1 MGSTAS
7 IAAKRGVRRG
17 PTAGLSVVLTVLAS
31 VTGAQE
37 SGDPDSD
44 SARLDPITVRGEKAE
59 RSLQD
64 TQTSAVVFDRE
75 RIEREVAFD
84 LDDIFLRIP
93 NVNASAFTSSV
104 AIRGISRNGVGNTGT
119 GVTSNI
125 FVDGAPLATFGLSFG
140 LQSLWDVDRVEVL
153 RGPQST
159 VQGRNSLA
167 GAIYI
172 ETADP
177 TYDWESRGRLRFAEL
192 GGRQYSAVLSGPL
205 VDRQLAM
212 RMAVDYQLDDG
223 QVNNAITGEDS
234 DFQDVLTFNGKLLW
248 EPGALPGLRATLIGN
263 YAETDRGDFSLNPP
277 GPFGSPEFEAWRP
290 FRSPD
295 FSPPQDNR
303 TDNYRLIGDLAYD
316 LSDALTLRSITTFE
330 DIERSGVVG
339 SATDPTRFDE
349 TAISLNEV
357 ETVSTELRLN
367 VDTGRFTGLVGLYYF
382 EEDNRN
388 NLNVLTNLQ
397 RQVLFPINPPESIV
411 DARLFTDITT
421 ENFAVFGEG
430 RYDLSERWAVSFGA
444 RFDTEEFET
453 TETDQLSVDPATCLA
468 TIPQPTPDGVVFIDV
483 PCQALLPNSD
493 EPPQSVDFDAF
504 APRGSLIYRFDRDR
518 SISFSVQR
526 GFRAGGSFVIADA
539 ATGEAVVGTF
549 DPEFLVNYELALR
562 SRWFDRRLTVN
573 ANVFFSDWNDQQVSI
588 PGPSGSQF
596 DTRIVNAGE
605 SELYGA
611 ELTLDAFL
619 GSGFSAFAS
628 FGYLHTEFTDFP
640 FGVVN
645 LDGNEF
651 PNAPEFSFSGGF
663 SWESFNGWFI
673 DANVNHTAGQFS
685 TVDNLAINS
694 VGSFTLV
701 NGRAGYRNARFSLYA
716 FANNLLDENFLTR
729 ANFRSVVPG
738 TGEINTL
745 DPGSVNLGRP
755 RVAGVA
761 LEFGF

>member
-1 MGSTAS
+1 MVFVQSE
-7 IAAKRGVRRG
+7 R
-17 PTAGLSVVLTVLAS
+17 TVLRCLIAVLMIALLAHAS
-31 VTGAQE
+31 TTLAQE
-37 SGDPDSD
+37 SGDSVPVPGPVDT
-44 SARLDPITVRGEKAE
+44 ITVKGEKAE

-104 AIRGISRNGVGNTGT
+104 AIRGINRNGVGNTGT

-140 LQSLWDVDRVEVL
+140 LQSLWDVERVEVL

-177 TYDWESRGRLRFAEL
+177 TYAWESRGRVRFAEL

-205 VDRQLAM
+205 IDRQLAV

-223 QVNNAITGEDS
+223 QVNNAVTGEDA
-234 DFQDVLTFNGKLLW
+234 DFQDALTFNGKLLW
-248 EPGALPGLRATLIGN
+248 EPSSIPALRAELIAN
-263 YAETDRGDFSLNPP
+263 YSETDRGDFSLNPP

-295 FSPPQDNR
+295 FGAPQDNQ
-303 TDNYRLIGDLAYD
+303 TDNFRILGDFAYE
-316 LSDALTLRSITTFE
+316 LSDSMTLRSITTWE
-330 DIERSGVVG
+330 EVDRARTLG
-339 SATDPTRFDE
+339 SPQDPAQFDDNG
-349 TAISLNEV
+349 INDDRV
-357 ETVSTELRLN
+357 ETFSTELRLN
-367 VDTGRFTGLVGLYYF
+367 VDAGAFSGLAGLYYF
-382 EEDNRN
+382 DEDIQTDFNI
-388 NLNVLTNLQ
+388 LTNLQ
-397 RQVLFPINPPESIV
+397 RQVLFPINPPESVV
-411 DARLFTDITT
+411 DARLLTETVT
-421 ENFAVFGEG
+421 ENFAVFAEG
-430 RYDLSERWAVSFGA
+430 RYEVSEHWAVSFGA

-453 TETDQLSVDPATCLA
+453 SGTRSQLSVDPASCLA
-468 TIPQPTPDGVVFIDV
+468 TIPQPTPDGVIFIDV
-483 PCQALLPNSD
+483 PCQALLPSSD
-493 EPPQSVDFDAF
+493 EPAQSVDFDAF

-518 SISFSVQR
+518 SLAFSVQR
-526 GFRAGGSFVIADA
+526 GFRAGGSFVTADPG
-539 ATGEAVVGTF
+539 TGEVVVGTF
-549 DPEFLVNYELALR
+549 DPEFLLNYELALR
-562 SRWFDRRLTVN
+562 SQWFDRRLTVN
-573 ANVFFSDWNDQQVSI
+573 ANVFFSDWKDQQVSI

-651 PNAPEFSFSGGF
+651 PNAPEFSFSGGL

-673 DANVNHTAGQFS
+673 DANVNHTAEQFS

-701 NGRAGYRNARFSLYA
+701 NGRAGYRKDHFSIYA

-729 ANFRSVVPG
+729 ANFRSIVPG
-738 TGEINTL
+738 TGALNTL

-755 RVAGVA
+755 RVVGVA